1 MTQSAMPAI
10 IDVNESDFETS
21 VIAQSHHTVV
31 VVDFWAPWC
40 GPCRM
45 LGPILERLAT
55 AAAGTWILA
64 KVNVDNNQGLSQRY
78 SVQGIPAVK
87 AFKNGAVVEQFAGAL
102 PESQITTWL
111 SRIVPNR
118 QSQQLAV
125 LRETAQHNPKAVRH
139 ELASLLSAY
148 PHDDAVKI
156 TYGGVLARLNDP
168 QADVVLRSISPQSA
182 QYAAAQAWLVL
193 LNGIQSA
200 VLVSTGVEEQ
210 FAQAMRTFI
219 HGDTSDTIAQL
230 LTLVTTQRHWQ
241 DDAARKT
248 LLALFTALGD
258 DHPLVPQARRDL
270 AMALF

>member
-45 LGPILERLAT
+45 LGPTLERLAT

-64 KVNVDNNQGLSQRY
+64 KVNVDHNQGLSQRY

-111 SRIVPNR
+111 NRIVPSR

-148 PHDDAVKI
+148 PHDDVVKI
-156 TYGGVLARLNDP
+156 TYGGVLVRLNDP
-168 QADVVLRSISPQSA
+168 TASELLRSISPQSA

-210 FAQAMRTFI
+210 FAQAMRTFVQ
-219 HGDTSDTIAQL
+219 GDTSATIAQL
-230 LTLVTTQRHWQ
+230 LTLVATQRHWQ

>member
-45 LGPILERLAT
+45 LGPTLERLAT
-55 AAAGTWILA
+55 AAAGAWILA
-64 KVNVDNNQGLSQRY
+64 KVNVDHNQGLSQRY

-102 PESQITTWL
+102 PESQIVTWL
-111 SRIVPNR
+111 NRIVPSR

-168 QADVVLRSISPQSA
+168 QADAVLRSVSPQSA

-219 HGDTSDTIAQL
+219 QGDTSATIAQL
-230 LTLVTTQRHWQ
+230 LTLVATQRHWQ

>member
-1 MTQSAMPAI
+1 MTQSQLPAI
-10 IDVNESDFETS
+10 IDVNEADFETN

-45 LGPILERLAT
+45 LGPILERLAQT
-55 AAAGTWILA
+55 ADGAWVLA
-64 KVNVDNNQGLSQRY
+64 KVNVDHNPGLSQRY

-87 AFKNGAVVEQFAGAL
+87 AFKNGVVVEQFAGAL

-111 SRIVPNR
+111 SRIVPSR
-118 QSQQLAV
+118 QTQQLAV
-125 LRETAQHNPKAVRH
+125 LRETAQHNPKAARH
-139 ELASLLSAY
+139 ELASLLGAY
-148 PHDDAVKI
+148 PHDDSIKI
-156 TYGGVLARLNDP
+156 TYGGVLVRLNDST
-168 QADVVLRSISPQSA
+168 ASEVLRSIGPQSS

-193 LNGIQSA
+193 LNGVQSA

-210 FAQAMRTFI
+210 FAQAMRAFI
-219 HGDTSDTIAQL
+219 HGDTSATIEQL
-230 LTLVTTQRHWQ
+230 LALVSTHRHWQ

-258 DHPLVPQARRDL
+258 EHPLVPQARRDL

>member
-102 PESQITTWL
+102 PESQIVTWL
-111 SRIVPNR
+111 SRIVPSR

-148 PHDDAVKI
+148 PHDDAVKL

-168 QADVVLRSISPQSA
+168 QADAVLRSVSPQSA

-219 HGDTSDTIAQL
+219 QGDTSATIAQL
-230 LTLVTTQRHWQ
+230 LTLVATQRHWG

>member
-1 MTQSAMPAI
+1 MTQSQLPAI
-10 IDVNESDFETS
+10 IDVNEADFETS

-55 AAAGTWILA
+55 NADGAWMLA

-102 PESQITTWL
+102 PESQIVTWL
-111 SRIVPNR
+111 SRIVPSR
-118 QSQQLAV
+118 QTQQLSL

-156 TYGGVLARLNDP
+156 TYGGVLVRLNDP
-168 QADVVLRSISPQSA
+168 QADTVLRSISAQSA

-219 HGDTSDTIAQL
+219 QGDTSATIAQL
-230 LTLVTTQRHWQ
+230 LTLVSTQRHWG

-258 DHPLVPQARRDL
+258 DHPLVTQARRDL

>member
-1 MTQSAMPAI
+1 MTQSSLPAI
-10 IDVNESDFETS
+10 IDVNEADFETN

-45 LGPILERLAT
+45 LGPILERLAQ
-55 AAAGTWILA
+55 AADGAWILA
-64 KVNVDNNQGLSQRY
+64 KVNVDHNQGLSQRY

-111 SRIVPNR
+111 SRIVPSR
-118 QSQQLAV
+118 QTQQLAV
-125 LRETAQHNPKAVRH
+125 LRENAQHNPKAVRH

-156 TYGGVLARLNDP
+156 TDGGVLVRLNDP
-168 QADVVLRSISPQSA
+168 TASELLRSISPQSA

-210 FAQAMRTFI
+210 FAHAMRTFVQ
-219 HGDTSDTIAQL
+219 GDIGATIAQL
-230 LTLVTTQRHWQ
+230 LTLVSTHRYWG

>member
-1 MTQSAMPAI
+1 MTQSHLPAI
-10 IDVNESDFETS
+10 IDVNEADFETS

-55 AAAGTWILA
+55 AADGDWILA
-64 KVNVDNNQGLSQRY
+64 KVNVDHNQGLSQRF

-111 SRIVPNR
+111 SRIVPSR
-118 QSQQLAV
+118 QTQQLAV
-125 LRETAQHNPKAVRH
+125 LREAAQHNPKVVRH

-156 TYGGVLARLNDP
+156 TYGGVLVRLNDP
-168 QADVVLRSISPQSA
+168 SASDVLRSISPQST

-210 FAQAMRTFI
+210 FAQAMRTFVQ
-219 HGDTSDTIAQL
+219 GDTSATIEQL
-230 LTLVTTQRHWQ
+230 LVLVSTHRHWQ

>member
-45 LGPILERLAT
+45 LGPTLERLDT
-55 AAAGTWILA
+55 AAAGAWILA
-64 KVNVDNNQGLSQRY
+64 KVYVDHNQGLSQRY

-102 PESQITTWL
+102 PESQIVTWL
-111 SRIVPNR
+111 NRIVPSR

-156 TYGGVLARLNDP
+156 TYGGGTRPPQRSPGRCGIAECQPTIGAVCGSPSLAG
-168 QADVVLRSISPQSA
+168 
-182 QYAAAQAWLVL
+182 LVEWHPI
-193 LNGIQSA
+193 GG
-200 VLVSTGVEEQ
+200 TGEYRGR
-210 FAQAMRTFI
+210 RTI
-219 HGDTSDTIAQL
+219 RPGHAHIYPG
-230 LTLVTTQRHWQ
+230 
-241 DDAARKT
+241 
-248 LLALFTALGD
+248 
-258 DHPLVPQARRDL
+258 
-270 AMALF
+270 

>member
-1 MTQSAMPAI
+1 MSQSAMPAI
-10 IDVNESDFETS
+10 IDVNEADFETS

-55 AAAGTWILA
+55 NADGAWMLA
-64 KVNVDNNQGLSQRY
+64 KVNVDHNQGLSQRY

-111 SRIVPNR
+111 SRIVPSR
-118 QSQQLAV
+118 QTQQLAV

-156 TYGGVLARLNDP
+156 TYGGVLVRLND
-168 QADVVLRSISPQSA
+168 ATASDVLRSISPQSA

-210 FAQAMRTFI
+210 FAHAMRTFVQ
-219 HGDTSDTIAQL
+219 GDTSDTIAQL
-230 LTLVTTQRHWQ
+230 LTLVSTQRQWG

>member
-1 MTQSAMPAI
+1 MTQSHLPAI
-10 IDVNESDFETS
+10 IDVNEADFETS

-55 AAAGTWILA
+55 NADGAWILA

-111 SRIVPNR
+111 SRIVPSR
-118 QSQQLAV
+118 QTQQLAV

-156 TYGGVLARLNDP
+156 TYGGVLVRLNDP
-168 QADVVLRSISPQSA
+168 SASDVLRSISPQSA

-210 FAQAMRTFI
+210 FAQAMRTFVQ
-219 HGDTSDTIAQL
+219 GDTSATIAQL
-230 LTLVTTQRHWQ
+230 LTLVVTHRHWG

>member
-55 AAAGTWILA
+55 AADGAWILA
-64 KVNVDNNQGLSQRY
+64 KVNVDHNQGLSQRY

-87 AFKNGAVVEQFAGAL
+87 AFKNGAVIEQFAGAL

-111 SRIVPNR
+111 SRIVPSR

-139 ELASLLSAY
+139 ELASLFSAY
-148 PHDDAVKI
+148 PYDDAVKI
-156 TYGGVLARLNDP
+156 PYGGVLARLNDP
-168 QADVVLRSISPQSA
+168 QADAVLRSVSPQSS

-193 LNGIQSA
+193 LNEIQSA

-219 HGDTSDTIAQL
+219 HGDTSYTIAQL
-230 LTLVTTQRHWQ
+230 LTLVSTHRHWQ
-241 DDAARKT
+241 DDTARKT

>member
-45 LGPILERLAT
+45 LGPTLERLAT
-55 AAAGTWILA
+55 AADGAWILA
-64 KVNVDNNQGLSQRY
+64 KVNVDHNQGLSQRY

-102 PESQITTWL
+102 PESQIVTWL
-111 SRIVPNR
+111 SRIVPSR

-148 PHDDAVKI
+148 PHDDSIKV

-168 QADVVLRSISPQSA
+168 QADTVLRSVSPQSA

-219 HGDTSDTIAQL
+219 HGDTSATIAQL
-230 LTLVTTQRHWQ
+230 LTLVATQRHWQ